1 MKRPALCL
9 ALLLA
14 GAMTAKAQAPDA
26 PSKLTLRPAAA
37 PTPALKYVLL
47 PDLADMRPGNAALHY
62 QRAHSFEWWDNLRR
76 QPYYFEIADW
86 LDRPFKDVPRDKV
99 DFVRGFNAL
108 KEVDLGARRE
118 SCDWEMTERV
128 RKEGI
133 FLLVPDLQGFR
144 EYATLLAMRCRLQ
157 IADGDY
163 PKAVYTLQ
171 TGMALGRHVA
181 EAPLLLNSLVGSN
194 ICYRMLDRV
203 EELIQTPKSPNLYW
217 ALTNLPRPLIDLRK
231 PMQGDRLSLEA
242 AFPDLRTIESE
253 PLSPQAQQRLLK
265 KLNDPEFRSLFGEDR
280 HSGWQQKFGFL
291 PAALKAYPGAKRALI
306 AQGWKAAEVEAM
318 PVLQV
323 ILIDALQQ
331 YRRLSDDALKWVNV
345 PYAQARARL
354 RKLDHQI
361 KETEKEHPG
370 ASPFLAFVP
379 HIQRVYEVTLRLE
392 RRVAALRCVEA
403 LRLYAAA
410 HGGKLPAKLSD
421 ISEVPVPDDPVTG
434 KGFIYQVDG
443 DRVTLRDPPLAG
455 GQPALFAPLHY
466 ELTFQ
471 R

>member
-26 PSKLTLRPAAA
+26 PVKLTLRPAAA

-86 LDRPFKDVPRDKV
+86 LDRPLKEVRAKV
-99 DFVRGFNAL
+99 GFVRNFGPL

-118 SCDWEMTERV
+118 SCDWEMTERI

-133 FLLVPDLQGFR
+133 FLLVPDVQGFR
-144 EYATLLAMRCRLQ
+144 EYATLLAMRCRLE

-163 PKAVYTLQ
+163 PRAIYTLQ
-171 TGMALGRHVA
+171 TGLALGRHVG
-181 EAPLLLNSLVGSN
+181 EAPLLINALVGTDT
-194 ICYRMLDRV
+194 CYRMLDRV
-203 EELIQTPKSPNLYW
+203 EELIQAPKSPNLYW
-217 ALTNLPRPLIDLRK
+217 ALTSLPRPLIDLRK
-231 PMQGDRLSLEA
+231 PMQGDKLSLEA

-265 KLNDPEFRSLFGEDR
+265 KLNDPGFRGALFGGD
-280 HSGWQQKFGFL
+280 HSGWQQKFGFVG
-291 PAALKAYPGAKRALI
+291 AALQAYPGAKRALI
-306 AQGWKAAEVEAM
+306 AQGRKAEEVAAM

-331 YRRLSDDALKWVNV
+331 YRRLCDDAFKWVNV
-345 PYAQARARL
+345 PYPQARARL
-354 RKLDHQI
+354 RELDHQI
-361 KETEKEHPG
+361 KEAEKAHPG
-370 ASPFLAFVP
+370 ASLFLAFVP

-392 RRVAALRCVEA
+392 RRVAALRCIEA

-410 HGGKLPAKLSD
+410 HGGKLPARLSD
-421 ISEVPVPDDPVTG
+421 ITEVPVPDDPVTG
-434 KGFIYQVDG
+434 KGFVYQVNG
-443 DRVTLRDPPLAG
+443 DRVTLCDPPLAD
-455 GQPALFAPLHY
+455 GQPALFAPLYY
-466 ELTFQ
+466 ELTFK